1 MKSVTTVEE
10 YLNLFPKEQRDAL
23 EKLRQ
28 VIKAAAPKAEEVI
41 SYGMPGY
48 KQNGVLVYFGG
59 FKNHCSFFPA
69 SYAVIKQFA
78 EDLKDYKISKGTV
91 QFPLDKAIPSTLVK
105 KMVMTRIKENEL
117 KKKEKVQKKNLKT
130 V

>member
-1 MKSVTTVEE
+1 MKTVTTVEE
-10 YLNLFPKEQRDAL
+10 YLSLFPKEQRDAL

-48 KQNGVLVYFGG
+48 KQNGMLVYFGG

-69 SYAVIKQFA
+69 SYTVIKQFA
-78 EDLKDYKISKGTV
+78 EQLKDYKTSKGTI
-91 QFPLDKAIPSTLVK
+91 QLPLDKAIPSTLVK
-105 KMVMTRIKENEL
+105 KMVVARMKENEL
-117 KKKEKVQKKNLKT
+117 KKKEKAQKKNLKT

>member
-1 MKSVTTVEE
+1 MKTVTTVEE
-10 YLNLFPKEQRDAL
+10 YLSLFPKEQRDAL

-48 KQNGVLVYFGG
+48 KQNGMLVYFGG

-69 SYAVIKQFA
+69 SYTVIKQFA
-78 EDLKDYKISKGTV
+78 GQLKDYKTSKGTI
-91 QFPLDKAIPSTLVK
+91 QLPLDKAIPSTLVK
-105 KMVMTRIKENEL
+105 KMVVARMKENEL
-117 KKKEKVQKKNLKT
+117 KKKEKAQKKNLKA